1 MTLQNNNDAK
11 GSRTKQ
17 TTLSP
22 TLVRCLCVTISFVT
36 TGFALLAF
44 GLTCYFLRVY
54 DESSAPF
61 PHLLTVIAFGVSGG
75 LLGLGL
81 VLLLC
86 VCKRRKR
93 LTKEALLDEL
103 PEVCSEDA
111 AQYRKK
117 MSTPGEGALES
128 HGVPCGEDMAEK
140 ELPPPPSEPL
150 ADSSEDAFEMTQK
163 SADVSH
169 WIEQQKSTPPAT
181 LETFTLET
189 TDVATRQMSDG
200 ESSEGEMTA
209 L

>member
-17 TTLSP
+17 TTLSS
-22 TLVRCLCVTISFVT
+22 TLVRCLCVTVSFVT
-36 TGFALLAF
+36 TGFALLGF
-44 GLTCYFLRVY
+44 GLTCFLLRVF
-54 DESSAPF
+54 DEASAPC

-81 VLLLC
+81 VLLLF
-86 VCKRRKR
+86 VCKRRRR

-117 MSTPGEGALES
+117 MSTSGEGAMEP
-128 HGVPCGEDMAEK
+128 HGVPNGEDAAGK

-150 ADSSEDAFEMTQK
+150 ADNGGDAFEMTQK

-169 WIEQQKSTPPAT
+169 WIEQQKSTPQAT
-181 LETFTLET
+181 LETFPLET
-189 TDVATRQMSDG
+189 TDGATRHMSDG

>member
-150 ADSSEDAFEMTQK
+150 ADSSEDAFEMTQGGTCNFD
-163 SADVSH
+163 ARPD
-169 WIEQQKSTPPAT
+169 
-181 LETFTLET
+181 
-189 TDVATRQMSDG
+189 DDDG
-200 ESSEGEMTA
+200 T
-209 L
+209 